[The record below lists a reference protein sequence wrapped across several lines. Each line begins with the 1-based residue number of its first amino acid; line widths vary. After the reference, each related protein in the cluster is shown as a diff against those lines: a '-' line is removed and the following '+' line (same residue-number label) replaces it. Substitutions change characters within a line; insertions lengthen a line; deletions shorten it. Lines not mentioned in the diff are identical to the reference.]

1 MTYMCDDDLY
11 EKSLRSVMM
20 TYMRKVLVSCRVWQ
34 SSPSPSSLPLHH
46 HPLTLFIDN
55 DDDDDDED
63 DDLYII
69 GAVCLYPVSCDEKV
83 TSSLIWSAT
92 VAGEIY
98 I

>member
-1 MTYMCDDDLY
+1 MVG
-11 EKSLRSVMM
+11 KSNILKYIYYDSGNDHLRAGM
-20 TYMRKVLVSCRVWQ
+20 VWLMEDFREMQ
-34 SSPSPSSLPLHH
+34 HS
-46 HPLTLFIDN
+46 DG
-55 DDDDDDED
+55 D